1 MSSGTQLQGV
11 GKLGSASC
19 ALVDLRVVRGAVLAR
34 QAAVDEGRVELT
46 SRVHPLEVDV
56 CRGQASEGA
65 KAEKGSLH
73 SGSLPGNE
81 SVSQLSRRIRC
92 SLNRRP
98 G

>member
-1 MSSGTQLQGV
+1 M
-11 GKLGSASC
+11 
-19 ALVDLRVVRGAVLAR
+19 RGAVLAR

-65 KAEKGSLH
+65 KAEKGSPH
-73 SGSLPGNE
+73 NGGLPARQK
-81 SVSQLSRRIRC
+81 QLSI
-92 SLNRRP
+92 S